1 MRNLFFGLL
10 LAAPLALAA
19 PPKLISAED
28 FGDAWPFV
36 PEEMHL
42 QCLPGNAVVVTDPE
56 TGRMYGLNGAAS
68 GKARQFGLDALDLV
82 WAENDEIPGTKIGL
96 GKVIEAGNKLCSQ
109 TPDNPALR

>member
-1 MRNLFFGLL
+1 MRNLLLGLL

-56 TGRMYGLNGAAS
+56 TGRMYGLNGTAS
-68 GKARQFGLDALDLV
+68 GKARQLGLDSLDQV
-82 WAENDEIPGTKIGL
+82 WAESKSIPGLKQSVGS
-96 GKVIEAGNKLCSQ
+96 VIEAGLKLCQ
-109 TPDNPALR
+109 

>member
-1 MRNLFFGLL
+1 MRNVLFGLL

-42 QCLPGNAVVVTDPE
+42 QCLPGKAVVVTDPE
-56 TGRMYGLNGAAS
+56 TGRMYGVNGAANA
-68 GKARQFGLDALDLV
+68 KARQLGLDPLEQV
-82 WAENDEIPGTKIGL
+82 WAESAAIPGAKVSL
-96 GKVIEAGNKLCSQ
+96 GQVIELGIKLC
-109 TPDNPALR
+109 N

>member
-1 MRNLFFGLL
+1 MRTLLLGLL

-19 PPKLISAED
+19 PPKLISADD

-56 TGRMYGLNGAAS
+56 TGRMYGLNGPANAR
-68 GKARQFGLDALDLV
+68 ARQLGLEPLDQV
-82 WAENDEIPGTKIGL
+82 WAESSSIPGSKASVGP
-96 GKVIEAGNKLCSQ
+96 VIEAGIESCTN
-109 TPDNPALR
+109 